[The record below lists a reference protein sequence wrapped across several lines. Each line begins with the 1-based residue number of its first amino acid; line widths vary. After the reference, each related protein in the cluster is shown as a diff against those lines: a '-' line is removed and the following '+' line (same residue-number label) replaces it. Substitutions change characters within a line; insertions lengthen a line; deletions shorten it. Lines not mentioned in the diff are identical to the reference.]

1 MNHCMN
7 HCIFIMHES
16 VVTHLSSSCLSFTVP
31 SCLNL
36 TSLHAMS
43 VAVYMQYELH
53 LIVQTVTELSRADRK
68 LAASF
73 LTLISTQMSDLSA
86 VPNISLVCKAWVVT
100 DPRYRD
106 CVCVYISSYGSLKL

>member
-1 MNHCMN
+1 MLIIFLCTAVGVGVLFS
-7 HCIFIMHES
+7 IFIMYES

-53 LIVQTVTELSRADRK
+53 LIVQTVTELSRPCPA
-68 LAASF
+68 
-73 LTLISTQMSDLSA
+73 ISGVLR
-86 VPNISLVCKAWVVT
+86 L
-100 DPRYRD
+100 RY
-106 CVCVYISSYGSLKL
+106 YTHEQIEN